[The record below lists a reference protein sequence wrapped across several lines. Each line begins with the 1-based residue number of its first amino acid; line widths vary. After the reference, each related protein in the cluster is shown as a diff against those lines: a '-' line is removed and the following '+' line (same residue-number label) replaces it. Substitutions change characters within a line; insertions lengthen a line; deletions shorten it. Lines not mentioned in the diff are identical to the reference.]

1 MEFAMSN
8 DEQAISK
15 AASPDSRS
23 GTKTRPHQRLWFGL
37 SIFGYVV
44 CYAVLSLLGQCRMVT
59 SGERRYSKTGLGVID
74 TQEWQPKGLLF
85 RRWKGTNGEMRTEGN
100 LCGYV
105 YSPLIVLDRAC
116 VHRTTTF
123 FNN

>member
-1 MEFAMSN
+1 MSN
-8 DEQAISK
+8 EEQSLTK
-15 AASPDSRS
+15 ATSSDFRG
-23 GTKTRPHQRLWFGL
+23 GTKAKPRVRLWFGL
-37 SIFGYVV
+37 GMFGYVV
-44 CYAVLSLLGQCRMVT
+44 CYALLSLLGQWQMVT

-85 RRWKGTNGEMRTEGN
+85 RRWKGTDDKMRTEGN

-105 YSPLIVLDRAC
+105 YLPLIFFDRAC
-116 VHRTTTF
+116 VHRTVKF